1 MLTVISCKT
10 VPEPE
15 LHLLSTEEVRS
26 FNWEDDLDLES
37 LSQAIRQSIRYYQSS
52 PETSEFRYK
61 DMRYTPQEME
71 ASLQLFLE
79 IFRTYEG
86 ERRIAEVQEK
96 FLFFESRNSNNNA
109 FLHGILRTDPAW
121 LFKSE

>member
-1 MLTVISCKT
+1 MQKYPLFSIFCFFVLMLTVISCKT

-37 LSQAIRQSIRYYQSS
+37 LSQAIRQSIRYYQSG

-86 ERRIAEVQEK
+86 EQRIAEIQEK
-96 FLFFESRNSNNNA
+96 FLFFESRE
-109 FLHGILRTDPAW
+109 F
-121 LFKSE
+121 EQ